1 MAGSAAV
8 PSAENRLHIASMATP
23 PHQSATPP
31 RGPHSDIA
39 PPAWWR
45 HMPPASHPYLLLAR
59 FDRPIGWWLLLLPGW
74 WVIPAAAGD
83 AVAMLWM
90 MVLFGIGAV
99 TMRAAGCVVNDLWD
113 RRLDQRIKRTAARP
127 LAAGT
132 ISVVQAMM
140 FLAGL
145 CLVGLSVLL
154 QLPPTAIITGIA
166 ALPLVILY
174 PLAKRVTWWPQAVL
188 GLTFSW
194 GVPLGWTAT
203 TGAMP
208 APDLLPALLCVY
220 AGSVAWV
227 FGYDTIYA
235 VQDMEDDR
243 TVGVRSSAL
252 GLGRH
257 LRTGVAVAYG
267 LAVAGLATGF
277 LGVLGAGI
285 WIAGL
290 VLMAAH
296 LAWQVRHLDADDAGT
311 ALRLFKSNRDAGLFL
326 VAGLILHNLTA

>member
-1 MAGSAAV
+1 
-8 PSAENRLHIASMATP
+8 MATP
-23 PHQSATPP
+23 PNQTRKMTPDPP

-74 WVIPAAAGD
+74 WVIPAATDDAGT
-83 AVAMLWM
+83 MLRM
-90 MVLFGIGAV
+90 MALFLIGAV
-99 TMRAAGCVVNDLWD
+99 AMRAAGCVVNDLWD
-113 RRLDQRIKRTAARP
+113 RRLDQRVERTAARP

-132 ISVVQAMM
+132 VSIFQALM

-145 CLVGLSVLL
+145 CAIGLAVLL
-154 QLPPTAIITGIA
+154 QLPPAAIIAGMA

-203 TGAMP
+203 TGTMP
-208 APDLLPALLCVY
+208 PAELLLVY

-243 TVGVRSSAL
+243 IVGVRSSAL

-257 LRTGVAVAYG
+257 LRSGVALAYG
-267 LAVAGLATGF
+267 LAVAGLAAGF
-277 LGVLGAGI
+277 MTLLGTGI

-296 LAWQVRHLDADDAGT
+296 LGWQVRRLDAGNAAG
-311 ALRLFKSNRDAGLFL
+311 ALRLFKSNRDAGLCL
-326 VAGLILHNLTA
+326 VAGLVLHCLAG

>member
-1 MAGSAAV
+1 MRTS
-8 PSAENRLHIASMATP
+8 PNQTASP
-23 PHQSATPP
+23 R

-59 FDRPIGWWLLLLPGW
+59 FDRPVGWWLLLLPGW
-74 WVIPAAAGD
+74 WLIPAASGD
-83 AVAMLWM
+83 FGAMLWM
-90 MVLFGIGAV
+90 MGLFLIGAV

-113 RRLDQRIKRTAARP
+113 RRLDQQVERTAARP
-127 LAAGT
+127 LAVGT
-132 ISVVQAMM
+132 VSILQAMM

-145 CLVGLSVLL
+145 CVVGLAVLL
-154 QLPPTAIITGIA
+154 QLPPTAILTGIA
-166 ALPLVILY
+166 ALPLVVLY

-203 TGAMP
+203 TGTVPP
-208 APDLLPALLCVY
+208 ATLLLVY

-243 TVGVRSSAL
+243 AVGVRSSAL

-257 LRTGVAVAYG
+257 LRAGVGVAYG
-267 LAVAGLATGF
+267 LAVAGLAAGF
-277 LGVLGAGI
+277 LALLGVGI

-290 VLMAAH
+290 AVMAVH
-296 LAWQVRHLDADDAGT
+296 LAWQVRRLDGGDPAG
-311 ALRLFKSNRDAGLFL
+311 ALHLFKSNRDAGLCL
-326 VAGLILHNLTA
+326 VAGLVLHSLSG

>member
-1 MAGSAAV
+1 MRTS
-8 PSAENRLHIASMATP
+8 PNQTASP
-23 PHQSATPP
+23 R

-45 HMPPASHPYLLLAR
+45 HMPPASHPYLVLAR
-59 FDRPIGWWLLLLPGW
+59 FDRPVGWWLLLLPGW
-74 WVIPAAAGD
+74 WVIPAASGD
-83 AVAMLWM
+83 FGAMLWM
-90 MVLFGIGAV
+90 MGLFLIGAV

-113 RRLDQRIKRTAARP
+113 RRLDQQVERTAARP
-127 LAAGT
+127 LAVGT
-132 ISVVQAMM
+132 VSILQAMM

-145 CLVGLSVLL
+145 CVVGLAVLL
-154 QLPPTAIITGIA
+154 QLPPTAILTGIA
-166 ALPLVILY
+166 ALPLVVLY

-203 TGAMP
+203 TGTVPP
-208 APDLLPALLCVY
+208 ATLLLVY

-243 TVGVRSSAL
+243 AVGVRSSAL

-257 LRTGVAVAYG
+257 LRAGVGVAYG
-267 LAVAGLATGF
+267 LAVAGLAAGLLAL
-277 LGVLGAGI
+277 LGVGI

-290 VLMAAH
+290 AVMAVH
-296 LAWQVRHLDADDAGT
+296 LAWQVRRLDGGDPAG
-311 ALRLFKSNRDAGLFL
+311 ALHLFKSNRDAGLCL
-326 VAGLILHNLTA
+326 VAGLVLHSLSG

>member
-1 MAGSAAV
+1 MRTS
-8 PSAENRLHIASMATP
+8 PNQTASP
-23 PHQSATPP
+23 R

-59 FDRPIGWWLLLLPGW
+59 FDRPVGWWLLLLPGW
-74 WVIPAAAGD
+74 WVIPAASGD
-83 AVAMLWM
+83 FGAMLWM
-90 MVLFGIGAV
+90 MGLFLIGAV

-113 RRLDQRIKRTAARP
+113 RRLDQQVERTAARP
-127 LAAGT
+127 LAVGT
-132 ISVVQAMM
+132 VSILQAMM

-145 CLVGLSVLL
+145 CVVGLAVLL
-154 QLPPTAIITGIA
+154 QLPPTAILTGIA
-166 ALPLVILY
+166 ALPLVVLY

-203 TGAMP
+203 TGTVPP
-208 APDLLPALLCVY
+208 ATLLLVY

-243 TVGVRSSAL
+243 AVGVRSSAL

-257 LRTGVAVAYG
+257 LRAGVGVAYG
-267 LAVAGLATGF
+267 LAVAGLAAGF
-277 LGVLGAGI
+277 LALLGVGI

-290 VLMAAH
+290 AVMAVH
-296 LAWQVRHLDADDAGT
+296 LAWQVRRLDGGDPAG
-311 ALRLFKSNRDAGLFL
+311 ALHLFKSNRDAGLCL
-326 VAGLILHNLTA
+326 VAGLVLHSLSG

>member
-1 MAGSAAV
+1 MRTS
-8 PSAENRLHIASMATP
+8 PNQTASP
-23 PHQSATPP
+23 R

-59 FDRPIGWWLLLLPGW
+59 FDRPVGWWLLLLPGW
-74 WVIPAAAGD
+74 WVIPAASGD
-83 AVAMLWM
+83 FGAMLWM
-90 MVLFGIGAV
+90 MGLFLIGAV

-113 RRLDQRIKRTAARP
+113 RRLDQQVERTAARP
-127 LAAGT
+127 LAVGT
-132 ISVVQAMM
+132 VSILQATM

-145 CLVGLSVLL
+145 CVVGLAVLL
-154 QLPPTAIITGIA
+154 QLPPTAILTGIA
-166 ALPLVILY
+166 ALPLVVLY

-203 TGAMP
+203 TGTVPP
-208 APDLLPALLCVY
+208 ATLLLVY

-243 TVGVRSSAL
+243 AVGVRSSAL

-257 LRTGVAVAYG
+257 LRAGVGVAYG
-267 LAVAGLATGF
+267 LAVAGLAAGF
-277 LGVLGAGI
+277 LALLGVGI

-290 VLMAAH
+290 AVMAVH
-296 LAWQVRHLDADDAGT
+296 LAWQVRRLDGGDPAG
-311 ALRLFKSNRDAGLFL
+311 ALHLFKSNRDAGLCL
-326 VAGLILHNLTA
+326 VAGLVLHSLSG

>member
-1 MAGSAAV
+1 
-8 PSAENRLHIASMATP
+8 MATP
-23 PHQSATPP
+23 QNQTRNQTPQPP

-45 HMPPASHPYLLLAR
+45 HMPPASHPYLLLGR

-74 WVIPAAAGD
+74 WVIPAAAREAGLT
-83 AVAMLWM
+83 LWM
-90 MVLFGIGAV
+90 MALFLTGAV

-113 RRLDQRIKRTAARP
+113 RRLDQQVERTAARP

-132 ISVVQAMM
+132 VSIVQAMM
-140 FLAGL
+140 FLATL
-145 CLVGLSVLL
+145 CGVGLAVLL
-154 QLPPTAIITGIA
+154 QLPAAAIIAGIA

-203 TGAMP
+203 TGEVPP
-208 APDLLPALLCVY
+208 AALLLVY
-220 AGSVAWV
+220 AGSVCWV

-243 TVGVRSSAL
+243 AVGVKSSAL

-257 LRTGVAVAYG
+257 LRSGVALAYG
-267 LAVAGLATGF
+267 LAVAGLAAGF
-277 LGVLGAGI
+277 LKLLGSGV
-285 WIAGL
+285 WICGL
-290 VLMAAH
+290 ALMAVH
-296 LAWQVRHLDADDAGT
+296 LGWQVRSLDAGDPAG
-311 ALRLFKSNRDAGLFL
+311 ALRLFKSNRDAGLCL
-326 VAGLILHNLTA
+326 VAGLLLHSFAG

>member
-1 MAGSAAV
+1 
-8 PSAENRLHIASMATP
+8 
-23 PHQSATPP
+23 
-31 RGPHSDIA
+31 
-39 PPAWWR
+39 
-45 HMPPASHPYLLLAR
+45 MPPASHPYLLLAR

-74 WVIPAAAGD
+74 WVIPAASADAGL
-83 AVAMLWM
+83 VLWM
-90 MVLFGIGAV
+90 MALFLMGAV

-113 RRLDQRIKRTAARP
+113 RRLDQRVERTAARP

-132 ISVVQAMM
+132 VSTFQALM

-145 CLVGLSVLL
+145 CAIGLVVLL
-154 QLPPTAIITGIA
+154 QLPPAAIIAGVA

-203 TGAMP
+203 TGGMP
-208 APDLLPALLCVY
+208 PAALLLVY
-220 AGSVAWV
+220 AGSVCWV

-257 LRTGVAVAYG
+257 LRSGVAFAYA
-267 LAVAGLATGF
+267 LAVAGLAAGF
-277 LGVLGAGI
+277 LALLGTGI

-290 VLMAAH
+290 TLMAVH
-296 LAWQVRHLDADDAGT
+296 LGWQVRSLDAEDPAK

-326 VAGLILHNLTA
+326 VAGIALHSLTS

>member
-1 MAGSAAV
+1 MRTS
-8 PSAENRLHIASMATP
+8 PNQTAS
-23 PHQSATPP
+23 PP

-59 FDRPIGWWLLLLPGW
+59 FDRPVGWWLLLLPGW
-74 WVIPAAAGD
+74 WVIPAASGD
-83 AVAMLWM
+83 FGAMLWM
-90 MVLFGIGAV
+90 MGLFLIGAV

-113 RRLDQRIKRTAARP
+113 RRLDQQVERTAARP
-127 LAAGT
+127 LAVGT
-132 ISVVQAMM
+132 VSILQAMM

-145 CLVGLSVLL
+145 CVVGLAVLL
-154 QLPPTAIITGIA
+154 QLPPTAILTGIA
-166 ALPLVILY
+166 ALPLVVLY

-203 TGAMP
+203 TGTVPP
-208 APDLLPALLCVY
+208 ATLLLVY

-243 TVGVRSSAL
+243 AVGVRSSAL

-257 LRTGVAVAYG
+257 LRAGVGVAYG
-267 LAVAGLATGF
+267 LAVAGLAAGF
-277 LGVLGAGI
+277 LALLGVGI

-290 VLMAAH
+290 AVMAVH
-296 LAWQVRHLDADDAGT
+296 LAWQVRRLDGGDPAG
-311 ALRLFKSNRDAGLFL
+311 ALHLFKSNRDAGLCL
-326 VAGLILHNLTA
+326 VAGLVLHSLSG

>member
-1 MAGSAAV
+1 MRTS
-8 PSAENRLHIASMATP
+8 PNQTAS
-23 PHQSATPP
+23 PH

-59 FDRPIGWWLLLLPGW
+59 FDRPVGWWLLLLPGW
-74 WVIPAAAGD
+74 WVIPAASGD
-83 AVAMLWM
+83 FGAMLWM
-90 MVLFGIGAV
+90 MGLFLIGAV

-113 RRLDQRIKRTAARP
+113 RRLDQQVERTAARP
-127 LAAGT
+127 LAVGT
-132 ISVVQAMM
+132 VSILQAMM

-145 CLVGLSVLL
+145 CVVGLAVLL
-154 QLPPTAIITGIA
+154 QLPPTAILTGIA
-166 ALPLVILY
+166 ALPLVVLY

-203 TGAMP
+203 TGTVPP
-208 APDLLPALLCVY
+208 ATLLLVY

-243 TVGVRSSAL
+243 AVGVRSSAL

-257 LRTGVAVAYG
+257 LRAGVGVAYG
-267 LAVAGLATGF
+267 LAVAGLAAGF
-277 LGVLGAGI
+277 LALLGVGI

-290 VLMAAH
+290 AVMAVH
-296 LAWQVRHLDADDAGT
+296 LAWQVRRLDGGDPAG
-311 ALRLFKSNRDAGLFL
+311 ALHLFKSNRDAGLCL
-326 VAGLILHNLTA
+326 VAGLVLHSLSG

>member
-1 MAGSAAV
+1 
-8 PSAENRLHIASMATP
+8 MATP
-23 PHQSATPP
+23 SHQRSTPP

-83 AVAMLWM
+83 PAAMLWM
-90 MVLFGIGAV
+90 MALFGIGAV

-113 RRLDQRIKRTAARP
+113 RRLDQRIERTAARP

-132 ISVVQAMM
+132 VSVFQAMM

-145 CLVGLSVLL
+145 CLVGLFVLL
-154 QLPPTAIITGIA
+154 QLPPAAIITGIA

-208 APDLLPALLCVY
+208 PPDLLPALLCVY

-267 LAVAGLATGF
+267 LAVAGLAAGF

-285 WIAGL
+285 WVAGL

-296 LAWQVRHLDADDAGT
+296 LAWQVRHLDADDPGT

-326 VAGLILHNLTA
+326 VAGLVLHSLTA

>member
-1 MAGSAAV
+1 MRTS
-8 PSAENRLHIASMATP
+8 PNQTASP
-23 PHQSATPP
+23 R

-59 FDRPIGWWLLLLPGW
+59 FDRPVGWWLLLLPGW
-74 WVIPAAAGD
+74 WVIPAASGD
-83 AVAMLWM
+83 FGAMLWM
-90 MVLFGIGAV
+90 MGLFLIGAV

-113 RRLDQRIKRTAARP
+113 RRLDQQVERTAARP
-127 LAAGT
+127 LAVGT
-132 ISVVQAMM
+132 VSILQAMM

-145 CLVGLSVLL
+145 CVVGLAVLL
-154 QLPPTAIITGIA
+154 QLPPTAILTGIA
-166 ALPLVILY
+166 ALPLVVLY

-203 TGAMP
+203 TGTVPP
-208 APDLLPALLCVY
+208 ATLLLVY

-243 TVGVRSSAL
+243 AVGVRSSAL

-257 LRTGVAVAYG
+257 LRAGVGVAYG
-267 LAVAGLATGF
+267 LAVAGLAAGF
-277 LGVLGAGI
+277 LALLGVGI

-290 VLMAAH
+290 ALMAVH
-296 LAWQVRHLDADDAGT
+296 LAWQVRRLDGGDPAG
-311 ALRLFKSNRDAGLFL
+311 ALHLFKSNRDAGLCL
-326 VAGLILHNLTA
+326 VAGLVLHSLSG

>member
-1 MAGSAAV
+1 MTAPRTWG
-8 PSAENRLHIASMATP
+8 PE
-23 PHQSATPP
+23 PP
-31 RGPHSDIA
+31 RDRHSDID
-39 PPAWWR
+39 PPPWWR

-74 WVIPAAAGD
+74 WVIPAAGAGP
-83 AVAMLWM
+83 VHTVKM
-90 MVLFGIGAV
+90 MALFLIGAV

-113 RRLDQRIKRTAARP
+113 RQLDRRVERTAARP

-132 ISVVQAMM
+132 VSMLQAMM

-145 CLVGLSVLL
+145 CVIGLAVLL
-154 QLPPTAIITGIA
+154 QLPKAAIIAGIA

-208 APDLLPALLCVY
+208 PPEMLPALVLVY

-235 VQDMEDDR
+235 IQDMADDR

-257 LRTGVAVAYG
+257 LRTGVAIAYG
-267 LAVAGLATGF
+267 LALVGLGLGF
-277 LGVLGAGI
+277 IWLLGPGLWLGGFA
-285 WIAGL
+285 
-290 VLMAAH
+290 LMAAH
-296 LAWQVRHLDADDAGT
+296 LAWQLRVLDPEDPAG
-311 ALRLFKSNRDAGLFL
+311 ALKLFKSNRDTGLLL
-326 VAGLILHNLTA
+326 VGGLLLDRLFG

>member
-1 MAGSAAV
+1 
-8 PSAENRLHIASMATP
+8 
-23 PHQSATPP
+23 
-31 RGPHSDIA
+31 
-39 PPAWWR
+39 
-45 HMPPASHPYLLLAR
+45 MPPASHPYLLLAR

-74 WVIPAAAGD
+74 WVIPAASADAGL
-83 AVAMLWM
+83 VLWM
-90 MVLFGIGAV
+90 MALFLIGAV

-113 RRLDQRIKRTAARP
+113 RRLDQKVERTAARP

-132 ISVVQAMM
+132 VSTFQALM

-145 CLVGLSVLL
+145 CAIGLVVLL
-154 QLPPTAIITGIA
+154 QLPPAAIIAGVA

-203 TGAMP
+203 TGGMP
-208 APDLLPALLCVY
+208 PAALLLVY
-220 AGSVAWV
+220 VGSVCWV

-257 LRTGVAVAYG
+257 LRSGVAFAYA
-267 LAVAGLATGF
+267 LAVAGLAAGF
-277 LGVLGAGI
+277 LALLGTGI

-290 VLMAAH
+290 TLMAVH
-296 LAWQVRHLDADDAGT
+296 LGWQVRSLDAEDPAK

-326 VAGLILHNLTA
+326 VAGIALHSLTS

>member
-113 RRLDQRIKRTAARP
+113 RRLDQRIERTAARP

-235 VQDMEDDR
+235 VQDMDDDR

-267 LAVAGLATGF
+267 LAVAGLAAGF

-290 VLMAAH
+290 VLTAAH